1 MIVYFIVIFLA
12 YLYYHHTMKI
22 NVLAF
27 GIAKDIFGD
36 SSVSVELCNDATLSN
51 LKYLLEQQH
60 PKLKQLATYMVAVN
74 NEYALDGDIIHER
87 DEIAIIPPVSG
98 G

>member
-1 MIVYFIVIFLA
+1 
-12 YLYYHHTMKI
+12 MKI

-27 GIAKDIFGD
+27 GVTKEIFG
-36 SSVSVELCNDATLSN
+36 SSLVSLELTNDATIYN
-51 LKYLLEQQH
+51 LKYVLEQQY
-60 PKLKQLATYMVAVN
+60 PRLKQLASYMVAVN
-74 NEYALDGDIIHER
+74 NEYALPGDTIHER